1 MKVLAL
7 GGSGGMGRYAV
18 ETALTFDGIEQI
30 IVADINEDAANSYAN
45 SLPDKVVGIGLD
57 VTDRS
62 KLAEVMLNVDV
73 VLNTVGPF
81 FKYGPPVLEAAIESG
96 CHYLDINDDW
106 EPTLDMLKMHE
117 RAKEKGI
124 TAIIGMGA
132 SPGLTNMLARV
143 AMQQLDTVDTVY
155 TGWSLEGAS
164 PDAESSQTGAN
175 AAMEHGI
182 LQVTGKVMIR
192 QNGKDEMVKPLKEV
206 EVTFPG
212 SKPTKSHIFGHPEAV
227 TFPHHF
233 KEIKNSTNLA
243 HGDVSVLKIIAF
255 FVNLKILPAYQAA
268 KLIGYLERKIGGSQ
282 QKEVLRGERNL
293 PSVYGMA
300 MGTKNGEKA
309 SAGVNF
315 STEEKTSS
323 TSMGEVTGIPLACGL
338 KLLLDGKIKDRGV
351 FAPEG
356 AIEPNDFFDVFRDTD
371 LAKDLGND
379 DLINISNSWQTNS
392 QKTG

>member
-30 IVADINEDAANSYAN
+30 IVADINEEAASYYAN
-45 SLPDKVVGIGLD
+45 SLPQKVVGIGLD
-57 VTDRS
+57 VTDRR
-62 KLAEVMLNVDV
+62 KLIETMLNVDV

-81 FKYGPPVLEAAIESG
+81 FKYGPPVLEAAIEGG

-117 RAKEKGI
+117 KAKEKGV

-132 SPGLTNMLARV
+132 SPGLTNMLARI

-155 TGWSLEGAS
+155 TGWSLAGAS

-192 QNGKDEMVKPLKEV
+192 QNGKDEMMKPLKEV
-206 EVTFPG
+206 EVTFPS

-233 KEIKNSTNLA
+233 KEIKNSINLA
-243 HGDVSVLKIIAF
+243 HGDVSILKIIAF

-268 KLIGYLERKIGGSQ
+268 KLLGYLERKIGGSQ
-282 QKEVLRGERNL
+282 EKNVLRGELNL

-300 MGTKNGEKA
+300 IGTKDGEKA
-309 SAGVNF
+309 SAGVTF

-323 TSMGEVTGIPLACGL
+323 TTMGEVTGIPLACSL

-371 LAKDLGND
+371 LAEDLGND
-379 DLINISNSWQTNS
+379 DLIKISNSWQLNS
-392 QKTG
+392 

>member
-62 KLAEVMLNVDV
+62 RLAEVMLNVDV

-117 RAKEKGI
+117 RAKEKRI

-282 QKEVLRGERNL
+282 QKNVLRGGRNL
-293 PSVYGMA
+293 PAVYGMA

-309 SAGVNF
+309 SAGVPF
-315 STEEKTSS
+315 STEENTSG

-392 QKTG
+392 QETG

>member
-62 KLAEVMLNVDV
+62 KLTEMMLNVDV

-233 KEIKNSTNLA
+233 KGIKNSTNLA
-243 HGDVSVLKIIAF
+243 HGDVSVL
-255 FVNLKILPAYQAA
+255 
-268 KLIGYLERKIGGSQ
+268 
-282 QKEVLRGERNL
+282 
-293 PSVYGMA
+293 
-300 MGTKNGEKA
+300 
-309 SAGVNF
+309 
-315 STEEKTSS
+315 
-323 TSMGEVTGIPLACGL
+323 
-338 KLLLDGKIKDRGV
+338 
-351 FAPEG
+351 
-356 AIEPNDFFDVFRDTD
+356 
-371 LAKDLGND
+371 
-379 DLINISNSWQTNS
+379 
-392 QKTG
+392 

>member
-7 GGSGGMGRYAV
+7 GGSGGMGRHAV

-30 IVADINEDAANSYAN
+30 IVADINEEAANSYAN
-45 SLPDKVVGIGLD
+45 SLPEKVVGIGLD
-57 VTDRS
+57 VADRS
-62 KLAEVMLNVDV
+62 KLTETMLNVDV

-117 RAKEKGI
+117 KAKEKGI

-155 TGWSLEGAS
+155 TGWSLAGAS
-164 PDAESSQTGAN
+164 PDAESSQSGAN

-192 QNGKDEMVKPLKEV
+192 QNGKDKMVKPLKEV

-268 KLIGYLERKIGGSQ
+268 RLLGYLERKIEGSQ
-282 QKEVLRGERNL
+282 QKDVLRGGHNL

-300 MGTKNGEKA
+300 IGTKDGEKA
-309 SAGVNF
+309 SAGATF

-371 LAKDLGND
+371 LAEDLGND
-379 DLINISNSWQTNS
+379 DLINIYNSWQNNS
-392 QKTG
+392 

>member
-1 MKVLAL
+1 
-7 GGSGGMGRYAV
+7 
-18 ETALTFDGIEQI
+18 
-30 IVADINEDAANSYAN
+30 
-45 SLPDKVVGIGLD
+45 
-57 VTDRS
+57 
-62 KLAEVMLNVDV
+62 
-73 VLNTVGPF
+73 
-81 FKYGPPVLEAAIESG
+81 
-96 CHYLDINDDW
+96 
-106 EPTLDMLKMHE
+106 MLKMHE
-117 RAKEKGI
+117 RAKEKRI

-233 KEIKNSTNLA
+233 KEIKNSINLA
-243 HGDVSVLKIIAF
+243 HGDVSILKIIAF

-293 PSVYGMA
+293 PSMYGMA

-392 QKTG
+392 QETD

>member
-30 IVADINEDAANSYAN
+30 IVADINEEAASNFAN
-45 SLPDKVVGIGLD
+45 SLPQKVVGIGLD

-62 KLAEVMLNVDV
+62 KLTEIMLNVDV

-81 FKYGPPVLEAAIESG
+81 FKYGPPVLEAAIEGG

-117 RAKEKGI
+117 KAKEKGV

-132 SPGLTNMLARV
+132 SPGLTNMLARI

-233 KEIKNSTNLA
+233 KGIKNSTNLA

-268 KLIGYLERKIGGSQ
+268 KLLGYLERKIGGSQ
-282 QKEVLRGERNL
+282 EKNVLRGELNL

-300 MGTKNGEKA
+300 IGTKDGEKA
-309 SAGVNF
+309 SAGVTF

-323 TSMGEVTGIPLACGL
+323 TTMGEVTGIPLACSL

-371 LAKDLGND
+371 LAEDLGND
-379 DLINISNSWQTNS
+379 DLIKISNSWQLNS
-392 QKTG
+392 